1 MNTAPSAARPPQ
13 PSASKDAVLAL
24 RGISKSY
31 LGTRALSG
39 VDLDIH
45 AGEVVGLLGQNGAGK
60 STLVKIV
67 SGAESPSSG
76 QIFLDGSPVQFH
88 SPHAAQAAGVF
99 TIYQELSLIPE
110 LSAAENIYLS
120 DLPRRGG
127 AVNWAALRR
136 AARSTLM
143 GLGFDVDADRPVRS
157 LPVGTQQAIEIAKAV
172 HRQSKLVLFDEP
184 TATLPMPDVVRL
196 FKLIR
201 QLRDSGV
208 GILYISH
215 RLDEIYDICDRIVVL
230 RDGQQIATHPV
241 SEVTADDAVKLMLGD
256 RLTGSLVGQQGHGRH
271 RRINPNPPPEGA
283 AVALDIRQLSGK
295 VLRSVSLTVM
305 AGEAVA
311 VTGLVG
317 SGQSELGACL
327 FGHRRFSS
335 GQIRTFGRETSV
347 KSPRAAIRAGLA
359 WVPEE
364 RKSQGLVL
372 GMSVSAN
379 LAMANIAKAGRHGLL
394 FSRAERRQA
403 EQSVSALGIKTSS
416 VGQKVRELSGG
427 NQQKVVMGKWLLA
440 DSKIMV
446 ASEPTRGIDVAAK
459 EDIYREIRE
468 FLGRGGSVLILT
480 AELDEALLCDRIY
493 VLGQGCI
500 VGEFEHN
507 QIDLDRLVSMLR

>member
-1 MNTAPSAARPPQ
+1 MNAPSAARPARPCAQ
-13 PSASKDAVLAL
+13 EDAALAL

-88 SPHAAQAAGVF
+88 SPHAARAAGVS
-99 TIYQELSLIPE
+99 TIYQELSLIPQ

-136 AARSTLM
+136 AARSTLT

-157 LPVGTQQAIEIAKAV
+157 LPVGTQQAIEIAKAI
-172 HRQSKLVLFDEP
+172 HHQSKLVLFDEP
-184 TATLPMPDVVRL
+184 TATLPKPDVGRL
-196 FKLIR
+196 FSLIR

-230 RDGQQIATHPV
+230 RDGQQVATHPV
-241 SEVTADDAVKLMLGD
+241 SEVTPDEAVKMMLGD

-271 RRINPNPPPEGA
+271 RRINPNPPGEGA
-283 AVALDIRQLSGK
+283 AAALDVRQLSDGK
-295 VLRSVSLTVM
+295 VLHSVSLTVK

-327 FGHRRFSS
+327 FGHRRLSS
-335 GQIRTFGRETSV
+335 GQIRTFGRNASV

-379 LAMANIAKAGRHGLL
+379 LAMANIAKAARHGLL
-394 FSRAERRQA
+394 ISRAERRQA
-403 EQSVSALGIKTSS
+403 EQSVSALGVKTSS

-427 NQQKVVMGKWLLA
+427 NQQKVVLGKWLLA
-440 DSKIMV
+440 GSKILV

-459 EDIYREIRE
+459 EDIYREIRK
-468 FLGRGGSVLILT
+468 FLGLGGSVLILT
-480 AELDEALLCDRIY
+480 AEIDEALLCDRIY
-493 VLGQGCI
+493 VLGQGRI
-500 VGEFEHN
+500 TGEFEHN
-507 QIDLDRLVSMLR
+507 QIGSDRLVSMLR